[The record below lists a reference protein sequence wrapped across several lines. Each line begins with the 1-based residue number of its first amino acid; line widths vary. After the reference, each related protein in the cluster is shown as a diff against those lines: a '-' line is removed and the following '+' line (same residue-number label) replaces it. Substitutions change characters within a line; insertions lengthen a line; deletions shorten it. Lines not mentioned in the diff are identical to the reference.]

1 MCRVEA
7 SPEKAWKVKEV
18 VHGALASFQK
28 KAKTE
33 ISTLVARL
41 SSEVQKKKKKRE
53 KKEREKEKRETKRE
67 KKEKK
72 RKKEKQNKTKQL

>member
-41 SSEVQKKKKKRE
+41 SSEVQKKKKNKR
-53 KKEREKEKRETKRE
+53 KERESE
-67 KKEKK
+67 
-72 RKKEKQNKTKQL
+72 